1 METKRMNRMHTELT
15 VFECCCYCW
24 CWHYS
29 LAKYI
34 IKSEFSYFKNAYGF
48 GIHERVRWACSRGV
62 HRKHIQIKEKLM
74 KANLNAT
81 INSSHQHHLL
91 PIRRNVETKQQ
102 PYLRHTTIIWTT
114 CMSLLWAFVCVLFCV
129 CVRVK
134 CQSNICARPSSQ
146 LAVCDVY
153 DNDLRLYTNVLLCI
167 YIRVSAF
174 GMCEMNAYNI
184 DNNGYENTRWNMTE
198 YKISK
203 FDNNQ
208 FDVFALFWW

>member
-1 METKRMNRMHTELT
+1 MLLLLLVLALFTCKIYHKIRIQLFQKCLRIWHTWTCAMSVFKRSASKAYSNKRKAYESE
-15 VFECCCYCW
+15 FECDN
-24 CWHYS
+24 
-29 LAKYI
+29 K
-34 IKSEFSYFKNAYGF
+34 FKPPAPSVANSAQ
-48 GIHERVRWACSRGV
+48 RWD
-62 HRKHIQIKEKLM
+62 
-74 KANLNAT
+74 KATT
-81 INSSHQHHLL
+81 IFTTHNHHLDH
-91 PIRRNVETKQQ
+91 V
-102 PYLRHTTIIWTT
+102 YVFV
-114 CMSLLWAFVCVLFCV
+114 MSVCLCVFCV